1 MIGAGLLFFSSVTH
15 CCLKP
20 STACCK
26 NTVAFRK
33 KKKSSATRWT
43 SSLAWCVNPPTQ
55 TKYPRA
61 IKNTSSRTS
70 PAHVSQ
76 TKMWWILS
84 QEGFYNPFLKY
95 ASKKRIG
102 KGLHS
107 SCSDCVLVD
116 MARMQKILCL
126 HRGLSANMP
135 PASACRPVC
144 LWGRTLRIETAL
156 ILQCAYELFQILHHS
171 CCPTVM

>member
-33 KKKSSATRWT
+33 KKKFQQHAGH
-43 SSLAWCVNPPTQ
+43 PPWRDVSILPLRQNIPELLKTPHPGQ
-55 TKYPRA
+55 A
-61 IKNTSSRTS
+61 

-126 HRGLSANMP
+126 HR
-135 PASACRPVC
+135 ASACRPVC
-144 LWGRTLRIETAL
+144 LWGRTLRIETAF
-156 ILQCAYELFQILHHS
+156 IPQCAYELSQILHHS